1 MRIPSDDRLG
11 HARSIAS
18 SAGHATRSRMT
29 ELSSKISRIAISPI
43 RIDSGMIGVTK
54 PTGARGIAAA
64 VVGVVCDDRTNSGLT
79 DSCQQQEE

>member
-1 MRIPSDDRLG
+1 MRIPNDDRLG

-43 RIDSGMIGVTK
+43 RIDSGMIGVTSQ
-54 PTGARGIAAA
+54 PEPEGLQLQWLGWLETTGQIPA
-64 VVGVVCDDRTNSGLT
+64 
-79 DSCQQQEE
+79 